1 MRKDVSAMCNLGEG
15 IEEKGIAIGREKGRE
30 EGRIEGHKEGEA
42 GLILKMYKNGL
53 SAEQIASAT
62 DKKIEEVKAIIAGR
76 KTTQVYG
83 M

>member
-1 MRKDVSAMCNLGEG
+1 MCNLGEG
-15 IEEKGIAIGREKGRE
+15 IEEKGIAIGREKGRK

-62 DKKIEEVKAIIAGR
+62 DKTIEEVEAIISG
-76 KTTQVYG
+76 KNIDTG
-83 M
+83 LE

>member
-1 MRKDVSAMCNLGEG
+1 MCNLGEG

-30 EGRIEGHKEGEA
+30 EGREEGRIEGEA

-62 DKKIEEVKAIIAGR
+62 DKTLKEVAEIIAR
-76 KTTQVYG
+76 KTSTQI
-83 M
+83 

>member
-1 MRKDVSAMCNLGEG
+1 MCNLGEG

-30 EGRIEGHKEGEA
+30 EGRIEGREEGHKEGFIEGEA

-62 DKKIEEVKAIIAGR
+62 DKEIEEVKAIIAG
-76 KTTQVYG
+76 KTSAQI
-83 M
+83 

>member
-1 MRKDVSAMCNLGEG
+1 MCNLGEG
-15 IEEKGIAIGREKGRE
+15 IEEKGIAIGRE

-62 DKKIEEVKAIIAGR
+62 DKTIEEVEAIISG
-76 KTTQVYG
+76 KNIDTG
-83 M
+83 LE